1 MGARIKETYEV
12 YHEHM
17 AVGHLGIAIKEKKL
31 EFNYA
36 TTDHRWMKDVAK

>member
-17 AVGHLGIAIKEKKL
+17 AAGHLG
-31 EFNYA
+31 
-36 TTDHRWMKDVAK
+36 VAKKHARIERRYY